1 MNSLKVKLNSS
12 GVREMLKSAEM
23 QSLLAER
30 AQAVVN
36 RLGDG
41 YAADPYVGKNRANVS
56 IHPETAKAFRET
68 YKREQHFES
77 IEVTHD

>member
-30 AQAVVN
+30 AQEITN

-41 YAADPYVGKNRANVS
+41 YTTDSYVGKNRANVS
-56 IHPETAKAFRET
+56 IHPKTAKAFRET
-68 YKREQHFES
+68 YKENS
-77 IEVTHD
+77 ILKALR

>member
-1 MNSLKVKLNSS
+1 MEIRGITVTLINKTEVGKDLFNAPIYEE
-12 GVREMLKSAEM
+12 RE
-23 QSLLAER
+23 
-30 AQAVVN
+30 QAVVN

-68 YKREQHFES
+68 YKENS
-77 IEVTHD
+77 ILKALR

>member
-1 MNSLKVKLNSS
+1 MNNIKVKLNHS
-12 GVREMLKSAEM
+12 GVREVLKSAEM

-56 IHPETAKAFRET
+56 IHPETEKAFGET
-68 YKREQHFES
+68 FK
-77 IEVTHD
+77 

>member
-41 YAADPYVGKNRANVS
+41 YAADPYLGKNSAKVS

-68 YKREQHFES
+68 YKENS
-77 IEVTHD
+77 ILKALR

>member
-12 GVREMLKSAEM
+12 GVRELLKSAEI

-30 AQAVVN
+30 AQQVAN

-41 YAADPYVGKNRANVS
+41 YAIDPYVGKNRANVS

-68 YKREQHFES
+68 YKENS
-77 IEVTHD
+77 ILKALR

>member
-23 QSLLAER
+23 QNLLAER

-41 YAADPYVGKNRANVS
+41 YVADPYVGKNRANVS

-68 YKREQHFES
+68 CKENS
-77 IEVTHD
+77 ILKALR

>member
-1 MNSLKVKLNSS
+1 MNRLKVKLNSS

-23 QSLLAER
+23 QNLLAER
-30 AQAVVN
+30 AQEITN

-56 IHPETAKAFRET
+56 IRPGTAKAFRET
-68 YKREQHFES
+68 YKENS
-77 IEVTHD
+77 ILKALR

>member
-1 MNSLKVKLNSS
+1 MNNIKVKLNHS

-68 YKREQHFES
+68 YKENS
-77 IEVTHD
+77 ILKALR